1 MLMKEFIIIKNFGP
15 IENIEIKLKKI
26 NVFIGE
32 QGVGKSTIAKLYSCM
47 QDIFLH
53 FLILFDGNQNK
64 IKKVF
69 QRYGIHSYF
78 KEDTYIE
85 FNTVTEFI
93 VKYEKEKFTISHPEY
108 NEEQM
113 KIFILE
119 LLKDS
124 LEHSFISAGLSID
137 SAFKDLPDKEK
148 EIVVS
153 NMRTSFY
160 LPAER
165 SLVGYASN
173 SLYSMITAKVPL
185 PKMLLEYLSF
195 FEKAKNE
202 YQEYE
207 VPFLGLTF
215 KASKDEDKI
224 LIGDKEIE
232 FKYSSS
238 GIQSIV
244 PMLMIV
250 DYCLKQ
256 DYFSSF
262 ALEEPEIN
270 LFPTNQLELIRFII
284 SKINQEKGI
293 ENLIITTHSPY
304 ILSILNLSILAGKI
318 MKMKPELTDDI
329 TTILK
334 PEFHLSSSE
343 IEVFSLGK
351 QINGDIECES
361 IIDSSTGLIKGNYL
375 DAVSSIISTDF
386 NKLNRIYIKILREQ

>member
-93 VKYEKEKFTISHPEY
+93 VKYEKGKFTISHPEY

>member
-1 MLMKEFIIIKNFGP
+1 M
-15 IENIEIKLKKI
+15 
-26 NVFIGE
+26 
-32 QGVGKSTIAKLYSCM
+32 
-47 QDIFLH
+47 IF
-53 FLILFDGNQNK
+53 K
-64 IKKVF
+64 
-69 QRYGIHSYF
+69 RYGIHSYF
-78 KEDTYIE
+78 KDDTYIE
-85 FNTVTEFI
+85 FHTISDFI
-93 VKYEKEKFTISHPEY
+93 VKYEKGKFKISHLEY
-108 NEEQM
+108 DEEKM
-113 KIFILE
+113 KIFIIN
-119 LLKDS
+119 LLGDS
-124 LEHSFISAGLSID
+124 LEHSFNGAGLSRD
-137 SAFKDLPDKEK
+137 SNFKDLPDKEK

-165 SLVGYASN
+165 SLVGCASN

-207 VPFLGLTF
+207 VPFLGLKF
-215 KASKDEDKI
+215 KASKDDDKI

-250 DYCLKQ
+250 DYCLNQ

-304 ILSILNLSILAGKI
+304 ILSILNVSILAGKI
-318 MKMKPELTDDI
+318 MEMKPELTDDI

-351 QINGDIECES
+351 QINGGTECES
-361 IIDSSTGLIKGNYL
+361 IIDSSTGMIKGNYL

-386 NKLNRIYIKILREQ
+386 NKLNRLYIKILREQ

>member
-93 VKYEKEKFTISHPEY
+93 VKYEKGKFTISHPEY
-108 NEEQM
+108 NEDRM

-375 DAVSSIISTDF
+375 DAVSSIISADF
-386 NKLNRIYIKILREQ
+386 KKLNRMYIKILREQ